1 MASDIRISE
10 LNEINVNSNVNEI
23 IINSR
28 ESSNDTG
35 ISKKIQVANFLTDSI
50 VKTNNLDNLSVTTDK
65 LAGQAI
71 TANKIADKTITNSQI
86 ADRTITNSVLDDNS
100 VDNRVLDNGSDYTVR
115 GITATSSVASPAVQ
129 VSNRLSVST
138 GQVTINSIPYNFPS
152 TEVPRNFL
160 RTDGSGNL
168 TWAEAVPGDGTA
180 LVFSDTSPVGTII
193 PWAGGQSSI
202 PDDKWINLFSERR
215 FLGSTYPELRDLLG
229 TQWGPRTNQAG
240 VETPTGAYYAL
251 PDLRARAVL
260 GAGEGNDG
268 TDSCTTAFATY
279 GGKYRH
285 TLDVTEMPAHQHTL
299 FGNDRGTSSGQL
311 YAPGLFKDDA
321 ERAASDSNT
330 IQPTGGGL
338 PHNNTQPYVAMSY
351 IIKAKPD
358 DIQQYNVNVGPGLS
372 ALDAQSTQ
380 TAFVNLS
387 STQIG
392 LKVTDDFQFDGSGR
406 LKISTPIGNLLTR
419 NIVQNINRYRYT
431 FYGRDTAGWTPIY
444 TGPSSG
450 GTQPEMSV
458 TITPKFSTSKLLVSF
473 NVHAGGDNHSP
484 AIKLFRNGA
493 EIPELICIN
502 PESTSRFKD
511 ATSTGS
517 FEQYYTAGVQSFKF
531 LDDNGGSGFTAGVP
545 VVYSLKQ
552 SAYYSG
558 YLYTINGGRTNNV
571 WTPSVVSTIEAE
583 EIYL

>member
-100 VDNRVLDNGSDYTVR
+100 VDNRVLDNADSDYTVR

-229 TQWGPRTNQAG
+229 TQWGPRT
-240 VETPTGAYYAL
+240 TPSRCRTSPTGAYYAL
-251 PDLRARAVL
+251 PDLRARAVV
-260 GAGEGNDG
+260 GAGQGSDG
-268 TDSCTTAFATY
+268 TDVCNAAFATY
-279 GGKYRH
+279 GGKYKH
-285 TLDVTEMPAHQHTL
+285 TLTYPQMPAHRHVGSFSENNSIFSGRWGYIATSPGQGSNGGID
-299 FGNDRGTSSGQL
+299 FDNDRYGFTTYAGGASVENGTTTGV
-311 YAPGLFKDDA
+311 
-321 ERAASDSNT
+321 T
-330 IQPTGGGL
+330 PTS

-372 ALDAQSTQ
+372 ALDAQSLQ
-380 TAFVNLS
+380 TEFVNLS

-406 LKISTPIGNLLTR
+406 LKLTGTQVYATVDHIPDVNTYLRNCTLTR
-419 NIVQNINRYRYT
+419 TAIGRYT
-431 FYGRDTAGWTPIY
+431 I
-444 TGPSSG
+444 
-450 GTQPEMSV
+450 
-458 TITPKFSTSKLLVSF
+458 
-473 NVHAGGDNHSP
+473 
-484 AIKLFRNGA
+484 
-493 EIPELICIN
+493 
-502 PESTSRFKD
+502 
-511 ATSTGS
+511 
-517 FEQYYTAGVQSFKF
+517 
-531 LDDNGGSGFTAGVP
+531 
-545 VVYSLKQ
+545 
-552 SAYYSG
+552 
-558 YLYTINGGRTNNV
+558 TINDIGTRPTAVASLANN
-571 WTPSVVSTIEAE
+571 WTLQSPSNSFLSGQYAISVSIDNSNTS
-583 EIYL
+583 IYVECVSLESSKKSAGSDDANTVSYISRSYVDVPFQVIIAN